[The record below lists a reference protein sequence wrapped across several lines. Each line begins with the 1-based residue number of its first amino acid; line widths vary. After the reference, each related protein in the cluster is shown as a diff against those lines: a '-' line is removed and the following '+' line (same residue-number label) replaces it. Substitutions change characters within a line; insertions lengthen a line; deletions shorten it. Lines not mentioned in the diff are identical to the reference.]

1 MQRRYE
7 LSVQNGCVLWGS
19 RVVVPPPGRAPILRL
34 LHEGHPGISRMK
46 ALARSVVWW
55 PGLDVELDNKVKS
68 CTACQDT
75 RSAPSKSLLHPWEW
89 PSKPWVDCMLIFV
102 VHFWE
107 KPFWSLWMPIP
118 NGWRLLWSLHLP
130 LSRQCEFSDT
140 HLLLTGYLT
149 FLCPTMVRHLQV
161 QSSSSLSKLMVSDM

>member
-1 MQRRYE
+1 MQWRYE

-19 RVVVPPPGRAPILRL
+19 SVVVPPPGRAPILRL

-75 RSAPSKSLLHPWEW
+75 RNAPSKSLLHHWEW
-89 PSKPWVDCMLIFV
+89 PSKPWARLHVDICGPFLGKTFFV
-102 VHFWE
+102 IV
-107 KPFWSLWMPIP
+107 
-118 NGWRLLWSLHLP
+118 
-130 LSRQCEFSDT
+130 DT
-140 HLLLTGYLT
+140 HSKWMEAAVVSS
-149 FLCPTMVRHLQV
+149 PSSQQTM
-161 QSSSSLSKLMVSDM
+161 